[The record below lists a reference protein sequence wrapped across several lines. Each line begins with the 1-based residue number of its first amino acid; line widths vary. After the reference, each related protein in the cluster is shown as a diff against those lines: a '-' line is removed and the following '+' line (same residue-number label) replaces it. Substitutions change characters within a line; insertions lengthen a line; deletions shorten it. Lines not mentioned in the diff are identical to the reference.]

1 MLMIVA
7 IGFYY
12 QRGIVTTGKEKRE
25 GPMQALQL
33 DTFHETA
40 AHAIRALSALSNFTG
55 SPEEIREIP
64 IMRKLVAKM
73 MRGEK
78 LIFILPAFP
87 AKSPS
92 PHKTC
97 GILPDLGEVLAL
109 QNLNHMCG
117 EITGSYGPGAEV
129 VICSDGRVFSDVV
142 GVPDEH
148 ITAYAEGIDAIIK
161 EFHLTHL
168 KTFAMDD
175 LHPGKEGDELRAE
188 LLKSFSVTTEEV
200 REKAKM
206 NPALFNGLHKFMVED
221 QSGLS
226 TISKNQLSKLMKE
239 KTYELM
245 KRSDAWSGLLESYFP
260 DSLRL
265 SIHPYPLAHEK
276 FGVKLVTSSEK
287 WATPWHNVTV
297 KSDQGF
303 ILMHKSRALELGA
316 RESKLGGK
324 YAFFEL

>member
-1 MLMIVA
+1 
-7 IGFYY
+7 
-12 QRGIVTTGKEKRE
+12 
-25 GPMQALQL
+25 MQALQI
-33 DTFHETA
+33 DTFQETA

-55 SPEEIREIP
+55 APEDIREIP
-64 IMRKLVAKM
+64 IMRKLVGKM

-78 LIFILPAFP
+78 LTFILPAFP

-92 PHKTC
+92 PQKTC

-109 QNLNHMCG
+109 KNLNQMCG
-117 EITGSYGPGAEV
+117 EISGHYAPGAEV
-129 VICSDGRVFSDVV
+129 IICSDGRVFSDVV
-142 GVPDEH
+142 GVSDEQ

-161 EFHLTHL
+161 EFHLAHL

-188 LLKSFSVTTEEV
+188 LLKSFSVSTEEM
-200 REKAKM
+200 REKAKN
-206 NPALFNGLHKFMVED
+206 NPALFNGLHKFMIED
-221 QSGLS
+221 QMGLVEM
-226 TISKNQLSKLMKE
+226 SKNQLNKLMKE

-245 KRSDAWSGLLESYFP
+245 KRSDAWSGLLETYFP

-265 SIHPYPLAHEK
+265 SIHPYPLTHEK

-297 KSDQGF
+297 KTEQGF
-303 ILMHKSRALELGA
+303 ILMHKARALEMGA
-316 RESKLGGK
+316 KESSLGGK